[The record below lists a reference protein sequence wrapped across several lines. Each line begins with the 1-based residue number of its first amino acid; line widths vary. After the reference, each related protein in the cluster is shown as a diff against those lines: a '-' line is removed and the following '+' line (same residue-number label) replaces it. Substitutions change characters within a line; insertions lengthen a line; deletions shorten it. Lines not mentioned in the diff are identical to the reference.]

1 MRGLFKLL
9 FVALMGLFA
18 LVFLV
23 SGLVAVMVMAV
34 LSLLTGR
41 KPAIF
46 STYSAVKNFSQQFG
60 AGAFGSPVA
69 QDAANDNV
77 VDVQAHEV
85 RPALM
90 APSTA
95 ESPRTEPHPPQ

>member
-9 FVALMGLFA
+9 FLALMGLFA
-18 LVFLV
+18 FAFLIM
-23 SGLVAVMVMAV
+23 GLVAVVIMAV

-46 STYSAVKNFSQQFG
+46 TTYSLVKKFSQQFSDGSFGNPG
-60 AGAFGSPVA
+60 AH
-69 QDAANDNV
+69 DAANDNNV

-85 RPALM
+85 RLALN
-90 APSTA
+90 APST
-95 ESPRTEPHPPQ
+95 TEPHPPQ